1 MGRANGVGTV
11 DRVERAE
18 DPIPRRLQG
27 LPSRLINQV
36 AMSANRLVDQ
46 AFAGPGLRR
55 YHFSLLAALEEFGPA
70 SQAALG
76 RRTGIDRSDIVA
88 TVNELAERGLVERS
102 PDPDDRRRNVITV
115 TPAGVRQLEV
125 LDRLLAGAQEELL
138 AALTGAEREQLMGL
152 LTRVA
157 GRHTAAQ

>member
-1 MGRANGVGTV
+1 M
-11 DRVERAE
+11 ERAE
-18 DPIPRRLQG
+18 DPIPHRLRV
-27 LPSRLINQV
+27 LPSRLVNQV
-36 AMSANRLVDQ
+36 ATSANRLVDQ
-46 AFAGPGLRR
+46 ALAGPGLRR
-55 YHFSLLAALEEFGPA
+55 YHYSLLAALEEFGPA

-115 TPAGVRQLEV
+115 TPAGARQLAE
-125 LDRLLAGAQEELL
+125 LDRLLSGAQDELL
-138 AALTGAEREQLMGL
+138 AALTRAEREQLIGL

-157 GRHTAAQ
+157 DHHDAPQ